1 MKIEEVNDIRSEKL
15 KIFSSLTEA
24 QLRMASEDGAG
35 LFIAESPKVIRVA
48 LERGYEPVAL
58 LCERK
63 HIFGD
68 AEDIVRMCEGI
79 TVYTGNR
86 ETLWNLT
93 GYKLTRGV
101 LCAMK
106 RKPKLTVSQV
116 AKEAKLICVIQGIC
130 DTTNIGSIFRSAA
143 ALGVDGIILSEDSC
157 DPLNRRSIRVSM
169 GTVFVIPWA
178 VSERPLQELS
188 TLNFKTVALA
198 LRDDSISLQELKA
211 MNEQRLAV
219 IFGTE
224 GDGLPQKIISDA
236 DYVVKIP
243 MYNNVDSLNV
253 GSAAAITF
261 WALK

>member
-24 QLRMASEDGAG
+24 QLKMASDDGAG

-68 AEDIVRMCEGI
+68 AEDIVRKCEGI

-86 ETLWNLT
+86 ETLCNLT

-143 ALGVDGIILSEDSC
+143 ALGVDAIILSEDSC

-198 LRDDSISLQELKA
+198 LRDDSITLQELKA

-243 MYNNVDSLNV
+243 MYNKVDSLNV

>member
-1 MKIEEVNDIRSEKL
+1 
-15 KIFSSLTEA
+15 
-24 QLRMASEDGAG
+24 
-35 LFIAESPKVIRVA
+35 
-48 LERGYEPVAL
+48 
-58 LCERK
+58 
-63 HIFGD
+63 
-68 AEDIVRMCEGI
+68 
-79 TVYTGNR
+79 
-86 ETLWNLT
+86 
-93 GYKLTRGV
+93 
-101 LCAMK
+101 MK

-178 VSERPLQELS
+178 VSERPLQELA

-198 LRDDSISLQELKA
+198 LRDDSITLQDLKA

-243 MYNNVDSLNV
+243 MYNKVDSLNV